1 MLHRKGRRS
10 GTRIYDA
17 QTDPEKLKKLPLE
30 HKVLPLL
37 PEYAGLSSE
46 DELYMIRE
54 GYLKRDGDKFYLPE
68 IIRHALGFKYEKGAR
83 PKVLALT
90 LKS

>member
-1 MLHRKGRRS
+1 VLHRKGRRS

-17 QTDPEKLKKLPLE
+17 QTDPGKLKKLPLE